1 MLKASKQASKLVV
14 SRARG
19 KGEEADRN
27 GVELPLMVMKTVLE
41 LDNDDDLQYYEC
53 TVADEKSYVYF
64 TRYPK
69 LGRGTQT

>member
-1 MLKASKQASKLVV
+1 MMTIV
-14 SRARG
+14 
-19 KGEEADRN
+19 
-27 GVELPLMVMKTVLE
+27 
-41 LDNDDDLQYYEC
+41 QYYEC